1 MSGKTDYELGLKVQE
16 YLTAKGVETPVVNDK
31 LEASDKNKMS
41 KIERHVRA
49 IMETLGMDLSDDSLV
64 ETPNRVAKMYVQEI
78 FSGLNYRNFPK
89 CTAVDN
95 KMKYDEMV
103 LERNITAISS
113 CEHHLVTIDQ
123 KVDIAYIPS
132 QKVLGLSKLNRIAKF
147 FAQRPQ
153 IQERYAEQLFHALE
167 FILETDN
174 IAVVVKGKHYCVA
187 QRGVEDTSS
196 FTITSKLGGKFKSD
210 SALRKEFM
218 DLVNSRT

>member
-1 MSGKTDYELGLKVQE
+1 MSKSDPVLGAKVHQH
-16 YLTAKGVETPVVNDK
+16 LLQRGVETPMID
-31 LEASDKNKMS
+31 S
-41 KIERHVRA
+41 KISVSEKSKIAKIEKNVRS
-49 IMETLGMDLSDDSLV
+49 IMETLGLDLADDSLI
-64 ETPNRVAKMYVQEI
+64 ETPMRVAKMYVNEI
-78 FSGLNYRNFPK
+78 CNGLDYSKFPK
-89 CTAVDN
+89 CTVVDN

-103 LERNITAISS
+103 LERNIIAIST

-167 FILETDN
+167 YILETDN

>member
-1 MSGKTDYELGLKVQE
+1 MSKVDVELGKAVHAHLTKV
-16 YLTAKGVETPVVNDK
+16 GVETPVVLDK
-31 LEASDKNKMS
+31 LHATDKS
-41 KIERHVRA
+41 KIAKIEKNVRA
-49 IMETLGMDLSDDSLV
+49 IMETLGMDLADDSLF
-64 ETPNRVAKMYVQEI
+64 ETPARVAKMYVQEI
-78 FSGLNYRNFPK
+78 FRGLNYENFPK

-123 KVDIAYIPS
+123 KVDIAYIP
-132 QKVLGLSKLNRIAKF
+132 KDRVLGLSKLNRLAKF

-167 FILETDN
+167 YILETQD

-196 FTITSKLGGKFKSD
+196 YTITSKLGGKFKSD
-210 SALRKEFM
+210 PSLRKEFM
-218 DLVNSRT
+218 DLVNSK